1 MYGRCNTAGHGHAY
15 GHRGHHFGRHQ
26 FGEGFYRRPKYNV
39 PVNIEET
46 ANGYEVK
53 VYATGFDKENIKLSV
68 VEDVLYI
75 TGTRTI
81 DENNKPNF
89 TKQEFPVKSFERVI
103 SLNGQVDSSGIKA
116 RQENGVLIVTLPK
129 TAAAQQPAQEI
140 NVD

>member
-1 MYGRCNTAGHGHAY
+1 MYGRWNAAGYGPAHKRMGHGFERY
-15 GHRGHHFGRHQ
+15 GFG
-26 FGEGFYRRPKYNV
+26 GYRRPKYNV
-39 PVNIEET
+39 PVNIEEKEDH
-46 ANGYEVK
+46 YELT

-103 SLNGQVDSSGIKA
+103 SLNGQVDTTGIKA
-116 RQENGVLIVTLPK
+116 RQENNILIVTLPK
-129 TAAAQQPAQEI
+129 TAEAQRPAQEI
-140 NVD
+140 SVD

>member
-1 MYGRCNTAGHGHAY
+1 MHGRCNSAGYGPAYGRREFAHGHQP
-15 GHRGHHFGRHQ
+15 FG
-26 FGEGFYRRPKYNV
+26 GFYKRPKYNV
-39 PVNIEET
+39 PVNIEEKE
-46 ANGYEVK
+46 NSYEVT

-68 VEDVLYI
+68 VDQLLYI

-89 TKQEFPVKSFERVI
+89 TKQEFPVKTFERII
-103 SLNGQVDSSGIKA
+103 SLNNQVDTAGIKA

-129 TAAAQQPAQEI
+129 TAEAQKPAQEI

>member
-1 MYGRCNTAGHGHAY
+1 MYGRCNTAGFGPA
-15 GHRGHHFGRHQ
+15 HRSHHFGHHK

-53 VYATGFDKENIKLSV
+53 VYATGFEKENIKLSV

-103 SLNGQVDSSGIKA
+103 ALNGQVDSAAIKA
-116 RQENGVLIVTLPK
+116 KQENGVLIVTLPK
-129 TAAAQQPAQEI
+129 TAAAQTPAHEI

>member
-1 MYGRCNTAGHGHAY
+1 MHGRCNTAGFRPAY
-15 GHRGHHFGRHQ
+15 ERRDRHFGQ
-26 FGEGFYRRPKYNV
+26 QPFGGAFRRPKYNV

-46 ANGYEVK
+46 ENSYEVK

-68 VEDVLYI
+68 VEDILYI
-75 TGTRTI
+75 TGTRTL

-103 SLNGQVDSSGIKA
+103 SLNGQVDTAGIKA

-129 TAAAQQPAQEI
+129 TTAAQTPAQEI